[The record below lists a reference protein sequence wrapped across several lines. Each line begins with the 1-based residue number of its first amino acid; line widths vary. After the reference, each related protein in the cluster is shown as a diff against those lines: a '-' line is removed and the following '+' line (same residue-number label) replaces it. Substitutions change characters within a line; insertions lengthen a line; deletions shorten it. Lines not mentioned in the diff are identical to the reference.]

1 MFVKLTT
8 KPSRGSLLTT
18 SHVVCLNFKRK
29 KDVAEKALNWRRE
42 FLSPFGTRK
51 TLTNVLQEKEKKWK
65 EKTE

>member
-1 MFVKLTT
+1 M
-8 KPSRGSLLTT
+8 LTT
-18 SHVVCLNFKRK
+18 SHVVCLNFKIE

-51 TLTNVLQEKEKKWK
+51 MLTKVLQEKGKKWK